1 VEEVRPPEEEGGD
14 TVVRMACLDDGVNG
28 RVLEVLWER
37 EMDAR
42 VLGESTWDT
51 VGQRGFDDGRVFSSS
66 LHTLQWN
73 CITSTDPGL
82 FQAPLR
88 KAQGSSLISQASVT
102 AWDALR
108 RARLLEN
115 WSSRTHT

>member
-1 VEEVRPPEEEGGD
+1 
-14 TVVRMACLDDGVNG
+14 
-28 RVLEVLWER
+28 VLEVLWER

-51 VGQRGFDDGRVFSSS
+51 VG
-66 LHTLQWN
+66 
-73 CITSTDPGL
+73 
-82 FQAPLR
+82 LR